1 MQVLQIFTTFVVKF
15 SSFIYLANMKHLCL
29 LLTTWLLTTITLAS
43 DPVLITAGDN
53 ASYSDGDALI
63 VNGLSATEI
72 GIHDEISLIVYWDGT
87 GGATAGYAATLTR
100 NGGNLAFCD
109 EGLMVTRGKDAI
121 ITITGVMNGYANN
134 TYQLNIE
141 VGPKKP
147 STIQLV
153 GTITE
158 TTIDRFEPTDLIISA
173 RATGYNFS
181 ITLFKGL
188 TKKYGE
194 YDINN
199 VYVEINNESATLK
212 DNTTL
217 LYSFNGEQA
226 VIDAT
231 FVSGIDT
238 LVVHLSG
245 APYVA
250 PEDILPTDTLSYT
263 IYNATVGKSSG
274 FNTVMGKNEE
284 MEIKIQVPNG
294 DWLKGVTHESF
305 SYGSYVK
312 VAGRKLTILRG
323 NLQVTQS
330 EDAKTA
336 TIGLLCSDHV
346 WYNIIATTAP
356 QTTTSLQNI
365 STSEN
370 MQKYIR
376 NGQLIIKQNN
386 TKYNI
391 QGKIIQ

>member
-1 MQVLQIFTTFVVKF
+1 MQVLQIFTIFVAKF

-87 GGATAGYAATLTR
+87 GGATTGYAATLTR

-141 VGPKKP
+141 VEPKKP

-217 LYSFNGEQA
+217 LYSLNEEQA

-231 FVSGIDT
+231 FVNGIDT
-238 LVVHLSG
+238 LVVRLSG

-323 NLQVTQS
+323 NLQVTQ
-330 EDAKTA
+330 EGEVKIA
-336 TIGLLCSDHV
+336 TIGILCSDHI
-346 WYNIIATTAP
+346 WYNIIATTAT

-370 MQKYIR
+370 TQKYIR
-376 NGQLIIKQNN
+376 NGHIIIKLGD
-386 TKYNI
+386 TEYNL

>member
-1 MQVLQIFTTFVVKF
+1 
-15 SSFIYLANMKHLCL
+15 MKHLCL

-134 TYQLNIE
+134 TYLLNIE

-217 LYSFNGEQA
+217 LYSLNGEQA

-238 LVVHLSG
+238 LVVRLSG

-284 MEIKIQVPNG
+284 IEIKIQVPNG

-323 NLQVTQS
+323 NLQVNQS

-346 WYNIIATTAP
+346 WYNIIATTQAP
-356 QTTTSLQNI
+356 TSTALDNSTTFATP
-365 STSEN
+365 T
-370 MQKYIR
+370 KYIH
-376 NGQLIIKQNN
+376 NGQLFIRKNNHTYTTQGIIIK
-386 TKYNI
+386 
-391 QGKIIQ
+391 